1 MTDDTITCPY
11 CKSDQWKCYDQQTE
25 LFEDRN
31 VSQDDKNRY
40 FEMPV
45 GYMNVW
51 IVARHTY
58 TGTTCPTLCGSVVGM
73 TGMMIN
79 KPM

>member
-11 CKSDQWKCYDQQTE
+11 CKSDQWKCYNEQTE
-25 LFEDRN
+25 LFEDKN

-45 GYMNVW
+45 GYMKCLDCGKAYVHWNDMPNIVW
-51 IVARHTY
+51 IGRWDD
-58 TGTTCPTLCGSVVGM
+58 
-73 TGMMIN
+73 
-79 KPM
+79 